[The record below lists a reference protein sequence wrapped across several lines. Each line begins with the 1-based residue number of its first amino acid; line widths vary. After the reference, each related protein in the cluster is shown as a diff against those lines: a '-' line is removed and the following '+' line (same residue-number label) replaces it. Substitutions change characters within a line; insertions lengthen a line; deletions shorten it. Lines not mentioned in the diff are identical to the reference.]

1 MSAALYPVDIRHARP
16 GPVQHRFGYA
26 SYLWLV
32 DVDDLPRLPRGLRWL
47 AGFRAADHL
56 GDPEATLG
64 DNVRTY
70 LRAEGIDLSG
80 GRILMLANARVAGY
94 VFNPLTVFWCHG
106 VDGQPV
112 AVIAE
117 VHNTYG
123 QRHRYLLRTDERG
136 RAETDKEFYVS
147 PFYPVE
153 GRYRMSLP
161 EPGERLAVSIA
172 MHRGE
177 GPPFVASMR
186 GRRREA
192 TIPALLRLSLRHP
205 LSTLAV
211 SARIR
216 RQGIALWLKGLRPF
230 PRPAAPSA
238 PAPSASA
245 RSAQENQRMST
256 PRRPVRVHGIDA
268 DRWPDVAAVPRR
280 PIHGAVAGA
289 LFRAAVRMLPLR
301 VVGPNGHEIGRG
313 GKDAPVLR
321 VARPADFYARVGT
334 SGLIGFG
341 EAYMAGDWEAD
352 DSAELPAALE
362 VLARRM
368 DRLVP
373 KPLQKL
379 RRVFLLRQP
388 SADDNTVTG
397 ARRNIGRHYDLSNEL
412 FALFLDKS
420 LTYSSALFDADP
432 AMAADALRAAA
443 ADEDLTV
450 AQHRKIDRLLDECG
464 VGPGTTL
471 MEIGTGWGELSIRAA
486 QRGAKVTTVTISVE
500 QAELARK
507 RAQEAGLAD
516 RIDVKL
522 QDYRETTGK
531 YDAVISVEMI
541 EAVGVAHWPTYF
553 ATLDRLVRPGGK
565 VGLQAILMPDDRMR
579 ASRDTYTWIRKY
591 IFPGGQIM
599 SIEAIRECLAVHTT
613 LTETAVLGFG
623 SHYAETLRR
632 WRAEF
637 EERAGDVDA
646 LGFDATFARMWSLY
660 LAYSEAGFRAGYLDV
675 AQFTFAKPGA
685 RDGGSWTDAAAG
697 QVGPLGR

>member
-1 MSAALYPVDIRHARP
+1 VVSAALYPVDIKHVRP
-16 GPVQHRFGYA
+16 GPVRHAFDYR

-32 DVDDLPRLPRGLRWL
+32 DVDDLPRLPRGLGWL
-47 AGFRAADHL
+47 ARFDVADHL
-56 GDPEATLG
+56 GDPGSTLG
-64 DNVRTY
+64 ENVRDY
-70 LRAEGIDLSG
+70 LSENGIEAG
-80 GRILMLANARVAGY
+80 RGRILMLANAKIAGY
-94 VFNPLTVFWCHG
+94 VFNPLSVYWCHSESG
-106 VDGQPV
+106 DLV

-136 RAETDKEFYVS
+136 RAATEKEFYVS
-147 PFYPVE
+147 PFYPVR
-153 GRYRMSLP
+153 GRYQMSLP
-161 EPGERLAVSIA
+161 EPAERLAISIT
-172 MHRGE
+172 MHGGE

-186 GRRREA
+186 GIRVAA
-192 TIPALLRLSLRHP
+192 TLRAVLGLSLRHP

-216 RQGIALWLKGLRPF
+216 KQGITLWLKGLRPYA
-230 PRPAAPSA
+230 RPTDNTV
-238 PAPSASA
+238 
-245 RSAQENQRMST
+245 QENKHMSN
-256 PRRPVRVHGIDA
+256 PHSVRVHGIDA
-268 DRWPDVAAVPRR
+268 ERWPDVAAIPRR

-321 VARPADFYARVGT
+321 VPRPNDFSARVGT

-341 EAYMAGDWEAD
+341 EAYMAGDWEAA
-352 DSAELPAALE
+352 DSAELPVALT

-368 DRLVP
+368 DKLVP

-388 SADDNTVTG
+388 SADDNTVSG
-397 ARRNIGRHYDLSNEL
+397 SKRNIGRHYDLSNEL
-412 FALFLDKS
+412 FTLFLDKS
-420 LTYSSALFDADP
+420 LSYSSALFDQDP
-432 AMAADALRAAA
+432 AMDADDLRGATSG
-443 ADEDLTV
+443 EDLTV
-450 AQHRKIDRLLDECG
+450 AQHRKIDRLLDQCE
-464 VGPGTTL
+464 VGPGSTVL
-471 MEIGTGWGELSIRAA
+471 EIGTGWGELSIRAA
-486 QRGAKVTTVTISVE
+486 QRGAKVTTITISTE
-500 QAELARK
+500 QADLARQ
-507 RAQEAGLAD
+507 RAAEAGVAD
-516 RIDVKL
+516 RIDIRL

-531 YDAVISVEMI
+531 FDAVISVEMI

-599 SIEAIRECLAVHTT
+599 SVEAIRDALAVHTT
-613 LTETAVLGFG
+613 LTETSMLGFG
-623 SHYAETLRR
+623 MHYAETLRR
-632 WRAEF
+632 WRGEF
-637 EERAGDVDA
+637 EDRAGDVDQ
-646 LGFDATFARMWSLY
+646 LGFDETFRKMWSLY

-675 AQFTFAKPGA
+675 AQFTFAKPGV
-685 RDGGSWTDAAAG
+685 RDGASWTQAAAEQIG
-697 QVGPLGR
+697 QVGR

>member
-1 MSAALYPVDIRHARP
+1 MSAALYPVDITHVRP
-16 GPVQHRFGYA
+16 GPVEHRFGYR

-32 DVDDLPRLPRGLRWL
+32 DVDSLPQLPRGLGWL
-47 AGFRAADHL
+47 ARFDAADHL
-56 GDPEATLG
+56 GDPALTLG
-64 DNVRTY
+64 ANIRGYLSDNGVDV
-70 LRAEGIDLSG
+70 EG
-80 GRILMLANARVAGY
+80 GRILMLANAKIAGY
-94 VFNPLTVFWCHG
+94 VFNPLSVFWCH
-106 VDGQPV
+106 DGAGRLA

-123 QRHRYLLRTDERG
+123 QRHRYLLRTDARG

-147 PFYPVE
+147 PFYPVQ

-161 EPGERLAVSIA
+161 EPGDRLAVSIA
-172 MHRGE
+172 LHLGD
-177 GPPFVASMR
+177 GPPFVASMH
-186 GRRREA
+186 GRRTAA
-192 TIPALLRLSLRHP
+192 TLGAVLRLSLRHP

-211 SARIR
+211 TARIR

-230 PRPAAPSA
+230 PRTTPSA
-238 PAPSASA
+238 
-245 RSAQENQRMST
+245 AQETARMSN
-256 PRRPVRVHGIDA
+256 PHPVRIHGIDA
-268 DRWPDVAAVPRR
+268 ERWPDVAAVPRR

-313 GKDAPVLR
+313 GKDAPVLL
-321 VARPADFYARVGT
+321 VPRPSDFYARVGS

-341 EAYMAGDWEAD
+341 EAYMAGDWEAA
-352 DSAELPAALE
+352 DSAELPVALT

-388 SADDNTVTG
+388 SADDNTVSG
-397 ARRNIGRHYDLSNEL
+397 SKRNIGRHYDLSNDL
-412 FALFLDKS
+412 FTLFLDKTLS
-420 LTYSSALFDADP
+420 YSSALFDQDP
-432 AMAADALRAAA
+432 AMDPDQLRDAAA
-443 ADEDLTV
+443 GEDLTV

-464 VGPGTTL
+464 VGPGTTV

-486 QRGAKVTTVTISVE
+486 QRGAQVTTVTISIE
-500 QAELARK
+500 QAELARQ
-507 RAQEAGLAD
+507 RAQEAGVAD
-516 RIDVKL
+516 RIDIKL

-599 SIEAIRECLAVHTT
+599 SIEAIREALAVHTT
-613 LTETAVLGFG
+613 LTETSVLGFG
-623 SHYAETLRR
+623 MHDAETLRR
-632 WRAEF
+632 WRSEF
-637 EERAGDVDA
+637 EDRAGDVDQ
-646 LGFDATFARMWSLY
+646 LGFDETFRKMWSLY

-675 AQFTFAKPGA
+675 AQFTFAKAPAGA
-685 RDGGSWTDAAAG
+685 GESWTHVAADQVG
-697 QVGPLGR
+697 QVGR